1 MFLFVPLCREISSI
15 MARKRNDIVLA
26 PLEDGNQKYA
36 IRSNADVVCFTG
48 NTGGGKEMPLDE
60 PILTVNGWKQ
70 MGDIRIGDELV
81 APLNR
86 EPSVVTGI
94 YPQGVKPIYKITTS
108 DGRTTRC
115 GWEHLWRIYTEK
127 QVFKSRSGLGGFFVK
142 TTQEIKEEYLDKGK
156 NVYLPVALPY
166 IGKEKDLPIDPYV
179 LGVWLGDGCSGH
191 LGFVVSND
199 EKDIVEKISNRL
211 DSTYR
216 LHSDHNYNN
225 RIHKNENVKS
235 VINNLN
241 TIGLNVYSRERFIP
255 QEYLHASIEQRM
267 DLLKGLMDS
276 DGNVEEKNR
285 FSFSTTSTKLKDGFV
300 ELCRGLGYIVGVHKE
315 KRTRYESGVCWDIS
329 IQTNDVIFSSQ
340 KHLSRYY
347 ANLEKYKNKNRE
359 YKHDFIR
366 IVSIEYIGDM
376 EAQCIMVSNKDHL
389 YITNDYIVTHNTV
402 ALYYAPIEYL
412 ASNDNAKIVCFMRNV
427 SDFWGSG
434 KVADSLKK
442 MYPLVDRS
450 IKKQPHD
457 PIGEIIRRQEDMGM
471 KLYNGSE
478 IKFQQ
483 LDNENPIVIDKI
495 AKGLQAKKLIFDECN
510 KFLWRTISTFFPRLR
525 SDSEGKAQVF
535 LAQNPERECFMR
547 KMCGKGEHGGG
558 WINDDGTL
566 DKSMDGVVMFFF
578 MPDGDYERA
587 IWGRTKKE
595 VYEKGKDL
603 IDERLAVDPDMS
615 YEDFILS
622 MAFFTFDVRDNK
634 KMLAKNKS
642 YRGLAANSAT
652 AQSSYAANWNY
663 SLTDE
668 EEEVEDLSNVE
679 LSTID
684 VERMFRPVEIPRDS
698 VCEKRFMTMDMATT
712 GFDNLIFKYW
722 EKWTKIGFICRDIKY
737 STLNN
742 NRDAV
747 IMAIQFRD
755 KHNLQESE
763 MMIDVQ
769 GFGYLRECF
778 PNSKQFSG
786 AEQAS
791 NRGKAQFK
799 TRKDEAGHIT
809 MQMIKAGLIH
819 YEPRLAQMHYNHQN
833 MKRSGGT
840 TILKH
845 MLFESR
851 IFQFSKT
858 PNGRIAMM
866 NKDAMKTLLKGMSPD
881 LFDNCILMC
890 GSMIYD
896 CHRMLRDDAGLMR
909 KTLEASD
916 MLSLLGVN
924 GQEEIDTRLER
935 PKIKINNDWMLQTL
949 STI

>member
-1 MFLFVPLCREISSI
+1 MQQDFIV
-15 MARKRNDIVLA
+15 MHRKRNDIVLA

-36 IRSNADVVCFTG
+36 IRSNADVVCLTG
-48 NTGGGKEMPLDE
+48 NTGSGKGQPLDE
-60 PILTVNGWKQ
+60 PILTTNGWVK
-70 MGDIRIGDELV
+70 MGDIKIGDSLV
-81 APLNR
+81 SPLNNA
-86 EPSVVTGI
+86 PSVVTGI
-94 YPQGVKPIYKITTS
+94 YPQGVRPVYRITTS

-115 GWEHLWRIYTEK
+115 DDSHLWMVRTNK
-127 QVFKSRSGLGGFFVK
+127 QVFNNHKGKESFFVES
-142 TTQEIKEEYLDKGK
+142 TQGLIDKYYSKGK
-156 NVYLPVALPY
+156 QVFIPVAKAVD
-166 IGKEKDLPIDPYV
+166 GETKDLPIDPYV
-179 LGVWLGDGCSGH
+179 LGVWLGDGCKGGMS
-191 LGFVVSND
+191 FVISND
-199 EKDIVEKISNRL
+199 ESDVIENIASRL
-211 DSTYR
+211 DSSYK
-216 LHSDHNYNN
+216 LHGEIGYSNV
-225 RIHKNENVKS
+225 IHKNDNVRD
-235 VINNLN
+235 VIKNLN

-315 KRTRYESGVCWDIS
+315 NRTMYESGVCWDIS
-329 IQTNDVIFSSQ
+329 IQTNDIIFSSQ
-340 KHLSRYY
+340 KHLSKFNR
-347 ANLEKYKNKNRE
+347 NLEKYKNKNRE
-359 YKHDFIR
+359 YKHDHIR
-366 IVSIEYIGDM
+366 ITKIEYIGDM
-376 EAQCIMVSNKDHL
+376 ETQCIMVSNKDHL

-412 ASNDNAKIVCFMRNV
+412 AMNDNAKIVCFMRNV
-427 SDFWGSG
+427 SDFWGAG
-434 KVADSLKK
+434 KVSDTLKK

-450 IKKQPHD
+450 VKKQPHD

-525 SDSEGKAQVF
+525 SDSDGKAQVF

-595 VYEKGKDL
+595 VYEKGKDM
-603 IDERLAVDPDMS
+603 IDERLAIDQDMS

-663 SLTDE
+663 SITDE
-668 EEEVEDLSNVE
+668 EQDVEDLSNVE
-679 LSTID
+679 LSTVD

-712 GFDNLIFKYW
+712 GFDNLILKYW
-722 EKWTKIGFICRDIKY
+722 EKWTKIGFVCRDIKY
-737 STLNN
+737 STLNS

-755 KHNLQESE
+755 KHNLRESE

-778 PNSKQFSG
+778 PQSKQFSG

-819 YEPRLAQMHYNHQN
+819 YEPRLAQSHYYHQN

-851 IFQFSKT
+851 IFQFYKT
-858 PNGRIAMM
+858 PNQRIAMM
-866 NKDAMKTLLKGMSPD
+866 NKEAMKSLLKGMSPD

-909 KTLEASD
+909 KTLEAND
-916 MLSLLGVN
+916 MLSFLGVN
-924 GQEEIDTRLER
+924 GTEDIDTRIER
-935 PKIKINNDWMLQTL
+935 PKITINNEWMLQTL
-949 STI
+949 SSI

>member
-1 MFLFVPLCREISSI
+1 MRTFVPRNFFYV

-36 IRSNADVVCFTG
+36 IRSNADIVCFTG
-48 NTGGGKEMPLDE
+48 NTGGGK
-60 PILTVNGWKQ
+60 
-70 MGDIRIGDELV
+70 
-81 APLNR
+81 
-86 EPSVVTGI
+86 S
-94 YPQGVKPIYKITTS
+94 Y
-108 DGRTTRC
+108 
-115 GWEHLWRIYTEK
+115 
-127 QVFKSRSGLGGFFVK
+127 
-142 TTQEIKEEYLDKGK
+142 
-156 NVYLPVALPY
+156 
-166 IGKEKDLPIDPYV
+166 
-179 LGVWLGDGCSGH
+179 
-191 LGFVVSND
+191 
-199 EKDIVEKISNRL
+199 
-211 DSTYR
+211 
-216 LHSDHNYNN
+216 
-225 RIHKNENVKS
+225 
-235 VINNLN
+235 
-241 TIGLNVYSRERFIP
+241 
-255 QEYLHASIEQRM
+255 
-267 DLLKGLMDS
+267 
-276 DGNVEEKNR
+276 
-285 FSFSTTSTKLKDGFV
+285 
-300 ELCRGLGYIVGVHKE
+300 
-315 KRTRYESGVCWDIS
+315 
-329 IQTNDVIFSSQ
+329 
-340 KHLSRYY
+340 
-347 ANLEKYKNKNRE
+347 
-359 YKHDFIR
+359 
-366 IVSIEYIGDM
+366 
-376 EAQCIMVSNKDHL
+376 
-389 YITNDYIVTHNTV
+389 

-412 ASNDNAKIVCFMRNV
+412 AMNDNAKIVCFMRNV
-427 SDFWGSG
+427 ADFWGAG
-434 KVADSLKK
+434 KVNDTLKK

-450 IKKQPHD
+450 VKKQPHD

-547 KMCGKGEHGGG
+547 KMCGKGKHGGG

-595 VYEKGKDL
+595 VYEKGKEL

-698 VCEKRFMTMDMATT
+698 VLEKRFMTMDMATT
-712 GFDNLIFKYW
+712 GFDNLILKYW
-722 EKWTKIGFICRDIKY
+722 EKWTKIGFICRDIKF
-737 STLNN
+737 STLNS

-819 YEPRLAQMHYNHQN
+819 YEPRLAQSHYYHQN

-851 IFQFSKT
+851 IFQFLKT
-858 PNGRIAMM
+858 PNGRITMM
-866 NKDAMKTLLKGMSPD
+866 NKEAMKSLLKGMSPD

-949 STI
+949 STII

>member
-1 MFLFVPLCREISSI
+1 

-48 NTGGGKEMPLDE
+48 NTGGGK
-60 PILTVNGWKQ
+60 
-70 MGDIRIGDELV
+70 
-81 APLNR
+81 
-86 EPSVVTGI
+86 S
-94 YPQGVKPIYKITTS
+94 Y
-108 DGRTTRC
+108 
-115 GWEHLWRIYTEK
+115 
-127 QVFKSRSGLGGFFVK
+127 
-142 TTQEIKEEYLDKGK
+142 
-156 NVYLPVALPY
+156 
-166 IGKEKDLPIDPYV
+166 
-179 LGVWLGDGCSGH
+179 
-191 LGFVVSND
+191 
-199 EKDIVEKISNRL
+199 
-211 DSTYR
+211 
-216 LHSDHNYNN
+216 
-225 RIHKNENVKS
+225 
-235 VINNLN
+235 
-241 TIGLNVYSRERFIP
+241 
-255 QEYLHASIEQRM
+255 
-267 DLLKGLMDS
+267 
-276 DGNVEEKNR
+276 
-285 FSFSTTSTKLKDGFV
+285 
-300 ELCRGLGYIVGVHKE
+300 
-315 KRTRYESGVCWDIS
+315 
-329 IQTNDVIFSSQ
+329 
-340 KHLSRYY
+340 
-347 ANLEKYKNKNRE
+347 
-359 YKHDFIR
+359 
-366 IVSIEYIGDM
+366 
-376 EAQCIMVSNKDHL
+376 
-389 YITNDYIVTHNTV
+389 

-412 ASNDNAKIVCFMRNV
+412 AMNDNAKIVCFMRNV
-427 SDFWGSG
+427 SDFWGAG
-434 KVADSLKK
+434 KVNDTLKK

-450 IKKQPHD
+450 VKKQPHD
-457 PIGEIIRRQEDMGM
+457 PIGEIIRNQTDMGM

-668 EEEVEDLSNVE
+668 EEDVEDLSNVE

-712 GFDNLIFKYW
+712 GFDNLILKYW
-722 EKWTKIGFICRDIKY
+722 EKWTKVGFICRDIKF
-737 STLNN
+737 STLNS

-819 YEPRLAQMHYNHQN
+819 YEPRLKDAHYYHQN

-866 NKDAMKTLLKGMSPD
+866 NKEAMKSLLKGMSPD

>member
-1 MFLFVPLCREISSI
+1 MWQEISFNV

-36 IRSNADVVCFTG
+36 IRSNAD
-48 NTGGGKEMPLDE
+48 
-60 PILTVNGWKQ
+60 
-70 MGDIRIGDELV
+70 
-81 APLNR
+81 
-86 EPSVVTGI
+86 
-94 YPQGVKPIYKITTS
+94 
-108 DGRTTRC
+108 
-115 GWEHLWRIYTEK
+115 
-127 QVFKSRSGLGGFFVK
+127 
-142 TTQEIKEEYLDKGK
+142 
-156 NVYLPVALPY
+156 
-166 IGKEKDLPIDPYV
+166 
-179 LGVWLGDGCSGH
+179 
-191 LGFVVSND
+191 FVVLAGPTGSG
-199 EKDIVEKISNRL
+199 
-211 DSTYR
+211 
-216 LHSDHNYNN
+216 
-225 RIHKNENVKS
+225 KS
-235 VINNLN
+235 
-241 TIGLNVYSRERFIP
+241 Y
-255 QEYLHASIEQRM
+255 
-267 DLLKGLMDS
+267 
-276 DGNVEEKNR
+276 
-285 FSFSTTSTKLKDGFV
+285 
-300 ELCRGLGYIVGVHKE
+300 
-315 KRTRYESGVCWDIS
+315 
-329 IQTNDVIFSSQ
+329 
-340 KHLSRYY
+340 
-347 ANLEKYKNKNRE
+347 
-359 YKHDFIR
+359 
-366 IVSIEYIGDM
+366 
-376 EAQCIMVSNKDHL
+376 
-389 YITNDYIVTHNTV
+389 

-412 ASNDNAKIVCFMRNV
+412 AMNDNAKMVCFMRNV
-427 SDFWGSG
+427 ADFWGAG
-434 KVADSLKK
+434 KVGDTLKQ
-442 MYPLVDRS
+442 MYPLIDRAQ
-450 IKKQPHD
+450 KRQPAD
-457 PIGEIIRRQEDMGM
+457 PIGELIHKLEEMGL

-478 IKFQQ
+478 LKFQQ

-495 AKGLQAKKLIFDECN
+495 AKGLQAKKLIFDEAN
-510 KFLWRTISTFFPRLR
+510 KFMWRTITTFMPRLR
-525 SDSEGKAQVF
+525 SDSAGKAQIF

-547 KMCGKGEHGGG
+547 KICGKGEHGGG
-558 WINDDGTL
+558 WINDDGTV
-566 DKSMDGVVMFFF
+566 DKSMDGVVMFFY
-578 MPDGDYERA
+578 MHEGDMDKMY
-587 IWGRTKKE
+587 WGRTKKE
-595 VYEKGKDL
+595 VYEKAKDY
-603 IDERLAVDPDMS
+603 IDLRMKDDPDMT
-615 YEDFILS
+615 YEDFVLS
-622 MAFFTFDVRDNK
+622 MVFFTFDIRDNK

-642 YRGLAANSAT
+642 YRGMTANSAT
-652 AQSSYAANWNY
+652 AASSYANNWNY
-663 SLTDE
+663 SITDE
-668 EEEVEDLSNVE
+668 EEELEDLSNVE

-712 GFDNLIFKYW
+712 GFDNLILKYW
-722 EKWTKIGFICRDIKY
+722 EKWTKIGFICRDIKF
-737 STLNN
+737 STLNS

-819 YEPRLAQMHYNHQN
+819 YEPRLKDMHYYHQN

-851 IFQFSKT
+851 IFQFYKT

-866 NKDAMKTLLKGMSPD
+866 NKDAMKSLLKGMSPD

-924 GQEEIDTRLER
+924 GADEIDTRLER